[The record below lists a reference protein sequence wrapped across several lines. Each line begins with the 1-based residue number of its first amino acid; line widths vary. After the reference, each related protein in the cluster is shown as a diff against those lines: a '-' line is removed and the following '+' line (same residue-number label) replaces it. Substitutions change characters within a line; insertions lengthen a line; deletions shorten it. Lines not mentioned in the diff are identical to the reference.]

1 MKAGCVRTVSTLHMT
16 THTFTKASS
25 LFFSLALDNF
35 SHEILPATLWSYFY
49 PPKRC
54 LIHVYCL
61 SSDPAHSFMN
71 FLDIWLWELMFFS
84 VSCALC
90 LFPLVVQSWRV
101 FEKQCPAVVLSKPGI
116 GCLFHYSA
124 NSWCLFT
131 LLLEGYLYFICFC
144 FFTGHTVGNI
154 TWKIWHI
161 TNFLVLY
168 SLTIYGPGWLDAY
181 NNSKGTCNGKITF
194 NLKSFFLMLLGL
206 LHH

>member
-1 MKAGCVRTVSTLHMT
+1 MAGCVRTVSTLHMT

-90 LFPLVVQSWRV
+90 LFPLVVQSWSV
-101 FEKQCPAVVLSKPGI
+101 FEKQCQAVALSKPEI

-131 LLLEGYLYFICFC
+131 LLLGYLYFICFC
-144 FFTGHTVGNI
+144 FLQDTQ
-154 TWKIWHI
+154 
-161 TNFLVLY
+161 
-168 SLTIYGPGWLDAY
+168 S
-181 NNSKGTCNGKITF
+181 GT
-194 NLKSFFLMLLGL
+194 
-206 LHH
+206 